1 MIRKVLM
8 METFSFKEQKPTSL
22 RHRVTEEIRNAIL
35 RGQLK
40 PGDRLREITIS
51 KEMGV
56 SRGPIREAIRTLEQ
70 EGLLLS
76 SPYKETVVAEFSKEE
91 VIEVLIP
98 IRLTIEL
105 FAIRSGL
112 SRMNEEN
119 FAAMSRFVEAMKAA
133 AEQKDLVRLVDSDIS
148 FHEYLIQTSH
158 AVNVMNI
165 WSSIVNRIRLHFFVQ
180 GPMYSDPKQIY
191 EEHEVLLEAMKAKD
205 VERTCRLMKA
215 HIYDENV
222 TILQNG
228 DLGVTE
234 SSSAPEDQPE

>member
-1 MIRKVLM
+1 

-22 RHRVTEEIRNAIL
+22 RHRVTDEIRNAIL
-35 RGQLK
+35 TGQLK
-40 PGDRLREITIS
+40 PGDRLREIAIS

-70 EGLLLS
+70 EGLLHS

-112 SRMNEEN
+112 SRMSDEDFMHMN
-119 FAAMSRFVEAMKAA
+119 RFVEGMKEAA
-133 AEQKDLVRLVDSDIS
+133 AQKDLARIVDYDIS
-148 FHEYLIQTSH
+148 FHEYLIQASR
-158 AVNVMNI
+158 ASNIINI

-180 GPMYSDPKQIY
+180 GPMYHDQNQIY
-191 EEHEVLLEAMKAKD
+191 EEHAVLLQAMQAKD
-205 VERTCRLMKA
+205 VEQTCQLMKA

-222 TILQNG
+222 TILQNAG
-228 DLGVTE
+228 HEPTAAGSDTV
-234 SSSAPEDQPE
+234 

>member
-1 MIRKVLM
+1 

-22 RHRVTEEIRNAIL
+22 RHRVTDEIRNAIL
-35 RGQLK
+35 SGQLK
-40 PGDRLREITIS
+40 PGDRLREIAIS

-70 EGLLLS
+70 EGLLHS

-112 SRMNEEN
+112 SWMNDAD
-119 FAAMSRFVEAMKAA
+119 FAQMNRFVEGMKEAVA
-133 AEQKDLVRLVDSDIS
+133 QKDLARIVDNDIS
-148 FHEYLIQTSH
+148 FHEYLIQASR
-158 AVNVMNI
+158 AGNIINI

-180 GPMYSDPKQIY
+180 GPMYKDQNQIY
-191 EEHEVLLEAMKAKD
+191 EEHAVLLQAMQAKD
-205 VERTCRLMKA
+205 VELTCRLMKA

-222 TILQNG
+222 SILQNAG
-228 DLGVTE
+228 NEVTANDSE
-234 SSSAPEDQPE
+234 TV